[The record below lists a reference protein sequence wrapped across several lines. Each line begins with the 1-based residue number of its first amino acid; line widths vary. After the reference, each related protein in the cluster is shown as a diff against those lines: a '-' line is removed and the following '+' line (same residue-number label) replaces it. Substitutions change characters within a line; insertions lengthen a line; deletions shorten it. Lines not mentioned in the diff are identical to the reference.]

1 MGLLRRSPR
10 RSSTY
15 CPPTQL
21 NQSQFQPRIES
32 DPDMADDETSSNTSM
47 KGDEAFAQRKAGI
60 NKDELNEHLREYI
73 NEWKKQRS
81 KDEDEL
87 KRLKE
92 KQMKRKEIRLEQ
104 EKKLNQQKKLEEEK
118 LKKEEAEK
126 RALLEEAKK
135 RKMEDDERRRQE
147 ANEGGKGKG
156 KGPVID
162 AHKEISKT
170 KEQVEEEMKI
180 SLSFRIK
187 PLDLEG
193 MDSDELKAKATDL
206 FNMILLLET
215 EKYDCE
221 QRRLNQDYELKE
233 LKERQK
239 LHLRQKA
246 AKKGLDPD
254 AYTGKYPPKIRM
266 FSKYERRT
274 DTRSYSDRKGLYEGG
289 WDVARQEYL
298 EAQFKEKSDEWAK
311 RTKQKLPKWF
321 GERPGK
327 KAGDP
332 ETPEGEEEEVT
343 AAAAE
348 EEYEEEEEEEEDEEE
363 E

>member
-1 MGLLRRSPR
+1 MG
-10 RSSTY
+10 
-15 CPPTQL
+15 
-21 NQSQFQPRIES
+21 
-32 DPDMADDETSSNTSM
+32 DDETCSNTSK

-81 KDEDEL
+81 KDEEEL
-87 KRLKE
+87 KRLKD
-92 KQMKRKEIRLEQ
+92 KQLKRKEIRAEQ
-104 EKKLNQQKKLEEEK
+104 EKKLNQEKKLEEEK
-118 LKKEEAEK
+118 LKKVEAEK
-126 RALLEEAKK
+126 KALLEEAKK
-135 RKMEDDERRRQE
+135 RKMEEDERKRQE
-147 ANEGGKGKG
+147 SKEGGKGGKG

-170 KEQVEEEMKI
+170 LEQVEEEMKI

-187 PLDLEG
+187 PLALED
-193 MDSDELKAKATDL
+193 MDSDELKAKANDL
-206 FNMILLLET
+206 FNTILLLET

-246 AKKGLDPD
+246 AKKGLDPE
-254 AYTGKYPPKIRM
+254 AFTGKHPPKIRM

-274 DTRSYSDRKGLYEGG
+274 DTRSYSDRKVLYEGG
-289 WDVARQEYL
+289 WDEARQETL
-298 EAQFKEKSDEWAK
+298 EAIFKEKSDDWAK
-311 RTKQKLPKWF
+311 RTKIRLPKWF

-332 ETPEGEEEEVT
+332 ETPEGEEEEAT
-343 AAAAE
+343 AAVE
-348 EEYEEEEEEEEDEEE
+348 EEVYEEEEEEEEEEE
-363 E
+363 

>member
-1 MGLLRRSPR
+1 
-10 RSSTY
+10 
-15 CPPTQL
+15 
-21 NQSQFQPRIES
+21 
-32 DPDMADDETSSNTSM
+32 MADDETSSNTSM

-135 RKMEDDERRRQE
+135 RKMQEDERKRQE
-147 ANEGGKGKG
+147 ANEGGKG

-193 MDSDELKAKATDL
+193 MDSDELKAKAADL

-254 AYTGKYPPKIRM
+254 AYTGKHPPKIRM

-274 DTRSYSDRKGLYEGG
+274 DTRSYSDRKQLYEGG

-348 EEYEEEEEEEEDEEE
+348 EEYEEEEDEEEDEEE